1 VLVLTGAE
9 VAAVLDRRQLI
20 EAVAQG
26 LADLS
31 AGDASAPARTGVA
44 VPDVGGLL
52 AAMPGLLPRAGA
64 LGAKLVSVF
73 PGNTGGA
80 PPTHQ
85 AVVVLFDPA
94 TGSPD
99 ALLDGTVITAERTA
113 AASAV
118 ATRLLARDGAAV
130 LAVVGTGVQALAHL
144 GTVPLVCPSLTQVLV
159 AGRSFERAA
168 ALAGSLCASRV
179 PVRAVVSIDEAVAA
193 ADIVCATTH
202 AAEPVVHRR
211 CLRPGTHVNSV
222 GLHPTG
228 AELDTASVVA
238 ARVFVEWRAAALAPY
253 PAGAK
258 DLAAPMDEG
267 LITPADIAEIGEVI
281 LGRREGR
288 VSDDDLTVY
297 KSVGVAV
304 EDLAAAALV
313 VQEARRLGVGRVVDL

>member
-9 VAAVLDRRQLI
+9 VAALLDRRQLI
-20 EAVAQG
+20 EAVAQA

-31 AGDASAPARTGVA
+31 AGDAVAPARTGVA
-44 VPDVGGLL
+44 VPDADGLL
-52 AAMPGLLPRAGA
+52 AVMPGRLSGGRA

-73 PGNTGGA
+73 PGNAGGGH
-80 PPTHQ
+80 PTHQ
-85 AVVVLFDPA
+85 AVVVLFDPT
-94 TGSPD
+94 TGSPE
-99 ALLDGTVITAERTA
+99 ALIDGTRITAERTA

-118 ATRLLARDGAAV
+118 ATRLLARNGAAV
-130 LAVVGTGVQALAHL
+130 LAVLGTGVQALAHL
-144 GTVPLVCPSLTQVLV
+144 RTVPLVCGSLDQILV

-168 ALAGSLCASRV
+168 ALADSLSASLV
-179 PVRAVVSIDEAVAA
+179 PVRAVVSVDEAVAA

-202 AAEPVVHRR
+202 AADPIVCRR
-211 CLRPGTHVNSV
+211 RLRPGTHVNSV

-228 AELDTASVVA
+228 TEVDTATVVD

-253 PAGAK
+253 PAGAR
-258 DLAAPMDEG
+258 DLVAPMDDG
-267 LITPADIAEIGEVI
+267 LITPSEIAEIGEVI

-288 VSDDDLTVY
+288 TSGDELTLY

-313 VQEARRLGVGRVVDL
+313 VEEAHRRGVGSVVDL